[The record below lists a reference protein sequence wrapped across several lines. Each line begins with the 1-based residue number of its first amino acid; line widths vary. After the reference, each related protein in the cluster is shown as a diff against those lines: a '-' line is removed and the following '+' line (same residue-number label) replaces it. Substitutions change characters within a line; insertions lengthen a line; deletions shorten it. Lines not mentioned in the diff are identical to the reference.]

1 MRLPYRQAIAPALA
15 FLVAALLAP
24 GDAYAQGTRGTTGQ
38 SRRGTLQQNYQAGG
52 GQQRLPFSA
61 GGNARGGQ
69 QQGGFGQTRGGMAA
83 GGMGAGGLG
92 GEVAAEGSVNQ
103 GPMSAGL
110 AQGVNDRFQEGGFVG
125 RDANDVRMGFE
136 SQSGRRGQGGM
147 MDMMIENLNEM
158 RDSRR
163 RWREQNSAPPPIRVR
178 LQPAFDL
185 PMVPA
190 AQANAV
196 TEARVTRVIAR
207 SGIGIGSTQ
216 IQVAGGTATLRGVVP
231 TARDRALVE
240 RIASLEPGVS
250 RVENLVTIQAPP
262 SPPAP

>member
-1 MRLPYRQAIAPALA
+1 MRSSSSQSNAPALA
-15 FLVAALLAP
+15 VLIVATLVTV
-24 GDAYAQGTRGTTGQ
+24 DANAQGTRGTTGQ

-61 GGNARGGQ
+61 GGNTRGG
-69 QQGGFGQTRGGMAA
+69 QQGGFGQTRGGAMAGA
-83 GGMGAGGLG
+83 GGMNAGGLG

-110 AQGVNDRFQEGGFVG
+110 AQGAADRFQEGGFVG

-158 RDSRR
+158 RDARR

-185 PMVPA
+185 PVVPP
-190 AQANAV
+190 AQASAA

-207 SGIGIGSTQ
+207 SGIGSTQ

>member
-1 MRLPYRQAIAPALA
+1 MRLPYRQTIAQAVAILVIAWLA
-15 FLVAALLAP
+15 AA
-24 GDAYAQGTRGTTGQ
+24 DANAQGSRGTTGQ

-69 QQGGFGQTRGGMAA
+69 QQGGFGQTRGGGMAA
-83 GGMGAGGLG
+83 GGMNAGGMG
-92 GEVAAEGSVNQ
+92 GEVAAEGSVTQ

-110 AQGVNDRFQEGGFVG
+110 AQGAAERFQEGGFVG

-185 PMVPA
+185 PVVPA
-190 AQANAV
+190 VQANA
-196 TEARVTRVIAR
+196 EIQARLTRVIAR
-207 SGIGIGSTQ
+207 SGVGSAQ
-216 IQVAGGTATLRGVVP
+216 VQVADRTATLRGVVP